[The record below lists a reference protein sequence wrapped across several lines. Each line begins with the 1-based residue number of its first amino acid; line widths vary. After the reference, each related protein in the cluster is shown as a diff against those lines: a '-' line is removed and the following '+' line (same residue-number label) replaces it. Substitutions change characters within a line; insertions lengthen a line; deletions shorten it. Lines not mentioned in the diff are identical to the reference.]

1 MGNKPTGLAWNLPP
15 SQRPFRPVPAISPTP
30 VSVPLPFI
38 VIAHGAMGA
47 RPRGDGRSPT
57 VRWALTHGAMG
68 ARPWGG
74 GRSPMGRWAFAHGAV
89 GDGNLRNRN
98 VNQGRG
104 NANQGPR
111 ITNQGRKTEGEG

>member
-47 RPRGDGRSPT
+47 RPRGDGRSP
-57 VRWALTHGAMG
+57 
-68 ARPWGG
+68 
-74 GRSPMGRWAFAHGAV
+74 MGRWALAHGAV

>member
-1 MGNKPTGLAWNLPP
+1 MEIKPTGLAWNLLP

-47 RPRGDGRSPT
+47 RPRGDGRSPM
-57 VRWALTHGAMG
+57 V
-68 ARPWGG
+68 
-74 GRSPMGRWAFAHGAV
+74 RWAFAHGAV
-89 GDGNLRNRN
+89 GDGNLRDRN
-98 VNQGRG
+98 GNQGRG

>member
-57 VRWALTHGAMG
+57 GRWALAHGAMG

-74 GRSPMGRWAFAHGAV
+74 GRSPMGRWA
-89 GDGNLRNRN
+89 
-98 VNQGRG
+98 
-104 NANQGPR
+104 
-111 ITNQGRKTEGEG
+111 TEISGTGT

>member
-1 MGNKPTGLAWNLPP
+1 MELTAKPTA
-15 SQRPFRPVPAISPTP
+15 VPARPGHFPYPGFRSAP
-30 VSVPLPFI
+30 VHS
-38 VIAHGAMGA
+38 H
-47 RPRGDGRSPT
+47 RPRGGGRAPT
-57 VRWALTHGAMG
+57 VRWAI
-68 ARPWGG
+68 
-74 GRSPMGRWAFAHGAV
+74 AHGAV

>member
-1 MGNKPTGLAWNLPP
+1 MELTAKPTA
-15 SQRPFRPVPAISPTP
+15 VPARPGHFP
-30 VSVPLPFI
+30 YPGSVPLPFI
-38 VIAHGAMGA
+38 IIA
-47 RPRGDGRSPT
+47 
-57 VRWALTHGAMG
+57 HGAMG

-89 GDGNLRNRN
+89 GDGNLRDRN
-98 VNQGRG
+98 GNQGRG

>member
-38 VIAHGAMGA
+38 VIAHGAVDA
-47 RPRGDGRSPT
+47 RPRG
-57 VRWALTHGAMG
+57 
-68 ARPWGG
+68 G
-74 GRSPMGRWAFAHGAV
+74 GRSSTGRWTFTHGAV
-89 GDGNLRNRN
+89 GDGNLRDRN
-98 VNQGRG
+98 GNQGRG